1 MSYIVGNYTRCI
13 YSNDNNGYTV
23 GNLKIKDTDLEDS
36 SSTILFVGTF
46 PELKLTANYK
56 MEGELIKHPKYGK
69 QFSVTNYELLL
80 PTKKDELVEFLSSDL
95 FPIGEKTAQKIVE
108 RFGEDTI
115 NTILDNPNSLELIP
129 RLPISKIDKIHNIL
143 INYRA
148 SSQIVMDLSGLGFS
162 TRESLTIYKKY
173 ETKSLDKVNEN
184 IYTFI
189 DEFGISFS
197 DIDVIAKKM
206 NIDNMDERRLE
217 ALIIHMFNDM
227 TFSTGDTYLVF
238 EDIYNYLVREVKE
251 IDSEKIEYILLKLNT
266 KNRIVIV
273 DDRYY
278 LKEFYEA
285 EEYIVDRLCFLN
297 DIENRKLPK
306 LESKI
311 EELENNTGIVYDES
325 QREAII
331 KAINNN
337 LTIIT
342 GGPGTGKTTIIRA
355 IVALFQ
361 MVFKARDEEI
371 ALLAPTGRASKKMME
386 TTNLPSSTIH
396 RYLGWDKD
404 KNTFGVNE
412 YCPNPEKY
420 IIVDEVSMLDTI
432 VMASLL
438 KGIRRDAKLILV
450 GDYYQLPSVGQGQ
463 VLKDLI
469 DSDMLNIIRLNYLYR
484 QNEDSYISVLA
495 NEIKNQELSESFIM
509 KKDDYNFMECPN
521 ESVLMTIENII
532 KKAINKEYDD
542 KDIQVLAPMYKTLNG
557 IDNLNK
563 VLQRL
568 FNPPSKDKKEL
579 SVGDI
584 VYRVGD
590 KILQLVN
597 DTENFVYNGDIGY
610 VIDIVSSRVSKSKK
624 NEIVVE
630 YDDNNIVTY
639 TPDKYINIRHGYAIS
654 VHKAQGSEFKMVVMP
669 VVNNFNRMMY
679 NKLIYTA
686 VTRAKQSLILVGD
699 RQSFVYGVRNNY
711 VDNRRTTLKDRLID
725 KYNSNL

>member
-1 MSYIVGNYTRCI
+1 MSYVIGNYNKCI
-13 YSNDNNGYTV
+13 YSNDNNGYIV
-23 GNLKIKDTDLEDS
+23 GNLRIKETDIEDS

-56 MEGELIKHPKYGK
+56 MEGEIIKHPKYGK
-69 QFSVTNYELLL
+69 QFSVTNYELLI
-80 PTKKDELVEFLSSDL
+80 PTKKDELIEFLSSDL

-108 RFGEDTI
+108 RFGDNTI
-115 NTILDNPNSLELIP
+115 DTILDNPNSLELIP
-129 RLPISKIDKIHNIL
+129 RLPVNKIDRIHDIL
-143 INYRA
+143 VNYKA

-162 TRESLTIYKKY
+162 TKESLSIYKRY
-173 ETKSLDKVNEN
+173 ETKSLEKANEN
-184 IYTFI
+184 IYNFI
-189 DEFGISFS
+189 EEFGMSF
-197 DIDVIAKKM
+197 DNIDLIAKKM
-206 NIDNMDERRLE
+206 NIEEQDERRLE
-217 ALIIHMFNDM
+217 ALVIHMFNDL
-227 TFSTGDTYLVF
+227 TFSTGDTYLFF
-238 EDIYNYLVREVKE
+238 EDIYNYLLKE
-251 IDSEKIEYILLKLNT
+251 IKDIDSEKINYILLKLNT
-266 KNRIVIV
+266 KNKIIII
-273 DDRYY
+273 DDKYY

-311 EELENNTGIVYDES
+311 EELEKNMGINYDET
-325 QREAII
+325 QKEAII
-331 KAINNN
+331 KSVNSN

-342 GGPGTGKTTIIRA
+342 GGPGTGKTTIIKA
-355 IVALFQ
+355 IVSLIKTI
-361 MVFKARDEEI
+361 FKARDEDI

-386 TTNLPSSTIH
+386 TTNLKSSTIH
-396 RYLGWDKD
+396 RYLGWDKE
-404 KNTFGVNE
+404 KNTFSVNE

-420 IIVDEVSMLDTI
+420 IIVDETSMLDTI
-432 VMASLL
+432 VMSSLL
-438 KGIRRDAKLILV
+438 KGIRREAKLILV

-469 DSDMLNIIRLNYLYR
+469 DSDILNVIHLNYLYR

-495 NEIKNQELSESFIM
+495 NEIKNQELSENFIM

-521 ESVLMTIENII
+521 ENVLMTIENIV
-532 KKAINKEYDD
+532 KKAIKKGYDD

-568 FNPPSKDKKEL
+568 FNPPNQEKKEL
-579 SVGDI
+579 VVGDI
-584 VYRVGD
+584 TYRVGD

-597 DTENFVYNGDIGY
+597 DTENSVYNGDIGY
-610 VIDIVSSRVSKSKK
+610 IIEVASSRVSKSKK
-624 NEIVVE
+624 NEIIVE

-654 VHKAQGSEFKMVVMP
+654 VHKAQGSEFKMVIMP
-669 VVNNFNRMMY
+669 IVNNFNRMMY

-711 VDNRRTTLKDRLID
+711 VDSRRTTLKEKLIS
-725 KYNSNL
+725 KYN

>member
-1 MSYIVGNYTRCI
+1 MSYVIGNYNKCI
-13 YSNDNNGYTV
+13 YSNDNNGYIV
-23 GNLKIKDTDLEDS
+23 GNLRIKETDIEDS

-56 MEGELIKHPKYGK
+56 MEGEIIKHPKYGK
-69 QFSVTNYELLL
+69 QFSVTNYELLI
-80 PTKKDELVEFLSSDL
+80 PTKKDELIEFLSSDL

-108 RFGEDTI
+108 RFGDNTI
-115 NTILDNPNSLELIP
+115 DTILDNPNSLELIP
-129 RLPISKIDKIHNIL
+129 RLPANKIDRIHDIL
-143 INYRA
+143 VNYKA

-162 TRESLTIYKKY
+162 TKESLSIYKRY
-173 ETKSLDKVNEN
+173 ETKSLEKANEN
-184 IYTFI
+184 IYNFI
-189 DEFGISFS
+189 EEFGMSF
-197 DIDVIAKKM
+197 DNIDLIAKKM
-206 NIDNMDERRLE
+206 NIEEQDERRLE
-217 ALIIHMFNDM
+217 ALVIHMFNDL
-227 TFSTGDTYLVF
+227 TFSTGDTYLFF
-238 EDIYNYLVREVKE
+238 EDIYNYLLKE
-251 IDSEKIEYILLKLNT
+251 IKDIDSEKINYILLKLNT
-266 KNRIVIV
+266 KNKIIIV
-273 DDRYY
+273 DDKYY

-311 EELENNTGIVYDES
+311 EELEKNMGINYDET
-325 QREAII
+325 QKEAII
-331 KAINNN
+331 KSVNSN

-342 GGPGTGKTTIIRA
+342 GGPGTGKTTIIKA
-355 IVALFQ
+355 IVSLIKTIFN
-361 MVFKARDEEI
+361 ARDEDI

-386 TTNLPSSTIH
+386 TTNLKSSTIH
-396 RYLGWDKD
+396 RYLGWDKE
-404 KNTFGVNE
+404 KNTFSVNE

-420 IIVDEVSMLDTI
+420 IIVDETSMLDTI
-432 VMASLL
+432 VMSSLL
-438 KGIRRDAKLILV
+438 KGIRREAKLILV

-469 DSDMLNIIRLNYLYR
+469 DSDILNVIHLNYLYR

-495 NEIKNQELSESFIM
+495 NEIKNQELSENFIM

-521 ESVLMTIENII
+521 ENVLMTIENIV
-532 KKAINKEYDD
+532 KKAIKKGYDD

-568 FNPPSKDKKEL
+568 FNPPSQDKKEL
-579 SVGDI
+579 VVGDI
-584 VYRVGD
+584 TYRVGD

-597 DTENFVYNGDIGY
+597 DTENSVYNGDIGY
-610 VIDIVSSRVSKSKK
+610 IIEVASSRVSKSKK
-624 NEIVVE
+624 NEIIVE

-654 VHKAQGSEFKMVVMP
+654 VHKAQGSEFKMVIMP
-669 VVNNFNRMMY
+669 IVNNFNRMMY

-711 VDNRRTTLKDRLID
+711 VDSRRTTLKEKLIS
-725 KYNSNL
+725 KYN